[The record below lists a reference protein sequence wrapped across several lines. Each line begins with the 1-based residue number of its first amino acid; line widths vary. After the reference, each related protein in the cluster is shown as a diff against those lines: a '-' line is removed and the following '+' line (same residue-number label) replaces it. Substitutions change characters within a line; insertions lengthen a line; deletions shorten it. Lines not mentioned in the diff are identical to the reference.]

1 MQVALPAHMCLCT
14 LVNGQVGIRKT
25 PPVQL
30 QVMTTTNV
38 GYVFAFVSKQGQV
51 LIRVSALMQAAIG
64 CCILLLLVPKMVLT
78 LGNLS
83 SLCFSS
89 HQVGEVGE
97 WESFLWWT
105 YLVFSSAL
113 QRTISSILCHL
124 FIDWVW
130 HLHSFARRCVQ
141 VARNKN
147 EQHSFWVTA
156 VHR

>member
-1 MQVALPAHMCLCT
+1 MQVAMPAHMCLCT

-38 GYVFAFVSKQGQV
+38 GYVFALVSKQGQV
-51 LIRVSALMQAAIG
+51 LIRVSALVQAAIG
-64 CCILLLLVPKMVLT
+64 CCILLLLDPKMVLN
-78 LGNLS
+78 LCNLS
-83 SLCFSS
+83 SLYFSS
-89 HQVGEVGE
+89 HQVGESGWVGE
-97 WESFLWWT
+97 FP
-105 YLVFSSAL
+105 LVNLPGVLFPNAAYY
-113 QRTISSILCHL
+113 QSILRHL

-130 HLHSFARRCVQ
+130 HLHSFACRCVQ

-147 EQHSFWVTA
+147 EQQSFWVTA